1 MSVEEELEGDNPFR
15 TYKVQFAY
23 QVKFVL
29 EDDPETE
36 IVINTKSEEFYY
48 SRSKKDVRWQKE
60 LANKH
65 SKLTL
70 SKYLIN
76 YLNENLYKVE
86 PDNCQLTFTGE
97 PVVLEMTEEEL
108 ASFQRNLVSAN
119 G

>member
-60 LANKH
+60 LANNH

-97 PVVLEMTEEEL
+97 HVVLEMTEEEL
-108 ASFQRNLVSAN
+108 EDFQRQIVDVNV
-119 G
+119 